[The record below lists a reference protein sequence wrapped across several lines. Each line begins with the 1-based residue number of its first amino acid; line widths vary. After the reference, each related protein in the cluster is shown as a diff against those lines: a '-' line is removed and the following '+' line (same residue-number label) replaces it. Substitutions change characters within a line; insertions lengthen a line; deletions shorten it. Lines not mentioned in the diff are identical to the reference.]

1 MTLEEQYLD
10 LFLHPA
16 WVNLR
21 DSLESDL
28 TVLNNLDSLSSVDE
42 LFYRKGQM
50 SVIRDILSMEQRYRE
65 NTN

>member
-16 WVNLR
+16 WENLR
-21 DSLESDL
+21 DSLANDL
-28 TVLNNLDSLSSVDE
+28 KVLNNIDSLSSIDE

-50 SVIRDILSMEQRYRE
+50 SVIRDILSMEERYRE
-65 NTN
+65 DIN